1 MNEINANPNPQPLQ
15 VPKARKFRLNFHAS
29 WFLLLVVIVVVIGFG
44 FFKDGWQQMNREKY
58 YQAVHLS
65 NGQVFFGKLQ
75 PWNHKEVFLTEVYYL
90 QNADTASSNKNSNTN
105 STTPQFSLVKLG
117 NELHGP
123 FDHIYI
129 NKSQIIYT
137 EDLKN
142 DSQVVQA
149 ILKNEQAGNK

>member
-1 MNEINANPNPQPLQ
+1 MNEINVNPNPQTPE
-15 VPKARKFRLNFHAS
+15 VKKVRKFRLNFHAS
-29 WFLLLVVIVVVIGFG
+29 WFLLLVVVVAVIGFG
-44 FFKDGWQQMNREKY
+44 FLKSAWQQMNREKY

-65 NGQVFFGKLQ
+65 NDQVFFGKLQ
-75 PWNHKEVFLTEVYYL
+75 PWSHKEVFLTEVYYL
-90 QNADTASSNKNSNTN
+90 QNADATSLDKNSNTN
-105 STTPQFSLVKLG
+105 STPQFSLVKLG

-123 FDHIYI
+123 LDHIYI

-149 ILKNEQAGNK
+149 ILKNEQAGKK